1 MSFGRRS
8 AVSDVLGYVVVEWSG
23 DRPPV
28 LDSVGDELYEADD
41 YGLAQAHWSA
51 RNLGA
56 DGGARFTVHAV
67 MAEEIKED
75 Q

>member
-1 MSFGRRS
+1 M
-8 AVSDVLGYVVVEWSG
+8 SDVLGYVVVEWS
-23 DRPPV
+23 DERPPV
-28 LDSVGDELYEADD
+28 LDSVDGELYEADD

-56 DGGARFTVHAV
+56 DGSGRFSVHAV
-67 MAEEIKED
+67 MAEEIQED